1 MKKMILCLAVNLAVA
16 AQGQVP
22 PAPEPNGS
30 PVDAERAHIQSLRNQ
45 AQNQFAQEEIR
56 CYQKFAVNDC
66 LQKARVVRRDLV
78 ADLRRQELS
87 VNSAEAKRKGAEQ
100 LSRIE
105 EKSSPQALH
114 DEAER
119 LARAQA
125 DQQERQRLF
134 DEKAAAKAAEAREA
148 PARVKENEER
158 LLTSGQSRA
167 DRAARAAAAPAEK
180 SKYEAKQ
187 VEAAQREAQRQKRL
201 AEQRNPPLKGPP
213 NTANPP
219 NPPNRPNRPNRP

>member
-1 MKKMILCLAVNLAVA
+1 MKKMILCLAVNLALA

-22 PAPEPNGS
+22 PAPAPEPNGS
-30 PVDAERAHIQSLRNQ
+30 LVDAERARIQSLRNQ
-45 AQNQFAQEEIR
+45 AQIQFAQEEVR

-148 PARVKENEER
+148 PERVKENEER
-158 LLTSGQSRA
+158 LLTSGQARA

-201 AEQRNPPLKGPP
+201 AEQRNPPLKGSP

-219 NPPNRPNRPNRP
+219 NRP